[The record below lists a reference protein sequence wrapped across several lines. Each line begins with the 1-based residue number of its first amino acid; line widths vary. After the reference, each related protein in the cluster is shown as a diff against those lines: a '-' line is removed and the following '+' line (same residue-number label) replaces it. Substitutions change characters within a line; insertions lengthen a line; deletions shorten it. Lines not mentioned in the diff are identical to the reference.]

1 MISNPSVLILDE
13 PTSGL
18 DSFTATIILS
28 MLAKIAKEGKTVIFT
43 IHQPSSRLF
52 GMLDR
57 LILLH
62 RGDTIYQ
69 GGAQDI
75 VPYMAKIGIEVP
87 AKYNVADFFMLE
99 ISDYKLKIFQKN
111 TGLNEDEY
119 RRVTINI
126 I

>member
-18 DSFTATIILS
+18 DSFTAAIILG
-28 MLAKIAKEGKTVIFT
+28 MLSRIAKQGKTVIFT

-52 GMLDR
+52 NMLDR

-69 GGAQDI
+69 GDAQGI
-75 VPYMAKIGIEVP
+75 VPYMSSLGIEMH
-87 AKYNVADFFMLE
+87 AKYNISDFFMLE
-99 ISDYKLKIFQKN
+99 VSDYKRKTSHNETK
-111 TGLNEDEY
+111 LNE
-119 RRVTINI
+119 
-126 I
+126 